1 MTEQRM
7 VAVLGASSN
16 PERYS
21 NRAIKALIIAGH
33 SVLPVNPRG
42 HDIEG
47 IKAYPDIR
55 SLPSGVDTLTV
66 YLNPK
71 AVMSMLP
78 QIKALKPQRVILNPG
93 TEDPALEHELRKSG
107 IQVVKACTLVLLST
121 GQF

>member
-21 NRAIKALIIAGH
+21 NRAVKALKTAGH

-42 HDIEG
+42 QDIEG

-55 SLPSGVDTLTV
+55 SLPPGVDTLTV
-66 YLNPK
+66 YLNPR
-71 AVMSMLP
+71 AVMDMLP
-78 QIKALKPQRVILNPG
+78 QISELKPQRVILNPG
-93 TEDPALEHELRKSG
+93 TEDPALEHELRKRG
-107 IQVVKACTLVLLST
+107 IRVVKACTLVLLST
-121 GQF
+121 DQF